1 MLDWIAT
8 TFMSLTVAESE
19 LSANGCILVC
29 FRSSLTVCNSH
40 GRLGEGHFKV
50 GWKLF
55 WRHAKPQLLVQENRQ
70 FTPLWFFH
78 APLLDHLPLCIIHSV
93 FIMGCVSLS
102 YRRTPAP
109 GDSYGLLSTQR
120 AKYVHL
126 FWRMCWKRLSKITP
140 TCCSIHTCSS
150 PAYDGWAA
158 WFRLTAQSSLP

>member
-29 FRSSLTVCNSH
+29 FRSSLTVCHSH
-40 GRLGEGHFKV
+40 GRLEEGHFKV

-55 WRHAKPQLLVQENRQ
+55 WRLAKPQLLVQENRQ
-70 FTPLWFFH
+70 
-78 APLLDHLPLCIIHSV
+78 LLDHLPLCIIRSV

-109 GDSYGLLSTQR
+109 GDSYGLLSIQR

-140 TCCSIHTCSS
+140 TCYSIHTFSS
-150 PAYDGWAA
+150 PAYNGWAA